1 MSKVKVPV
9 NSVSDE
15 DLLGADGC
23 LPAVSSRVKGVSS
36 KASSSVQFS
45 AGAQLC
51 STL

>member
-15 DLLGADGC
+15 DPLGADGC
-23 LPAVSSRVKGVSS
+23 LEPCPHRVERVSS

-45 AGAQLC
+45 AGAQL
-51 STL
+51 